1 MSVTRRGIYHDL
13 TESEYVISNGE
24 ITLFFSSRV
33 YMKKFLRDY
42 EANRGKWRKRLVSR
56 EKEPLPINLDTLA
69 DVLLYEEIERRGFRA
84 VVMGVEYDW
93 ERLLQYALG
102 QGIKKHTTNWREV
115 PGEK

>member
-13 TESEYVISNGE
+13 TESEYAVSNGE
-24 ITLFFSSRV
+24 IAFSFSSRV
-33 YMKKFLRDY
+33 YMNKFLRDY

-84 VVMGVEYDW
+84 VVKGVEYDW

-102 QGIKKHTTNWREV
+102 QGIKKQNTTWNVQNE
-115 PGEK
+115 

>member
-1 MSVTRRGIYHDL
+1 MSATKRGIYHDL

-24 ITLFFSSRV
+24 ITFSFSSRV

-93 ERLLQYALG
+93 EKTLQFALAK
-102 QGIKKHTTNWREV
+102 GIKKNTTNWREV

>member
-1 MSVTRRGIYHDL
+1 MSATKRGIYHDL
-13 TESEYVISNGE
+13 TESEYAVSNGE
-24 ITLFFSSRV
+24 IALFFSSRV

-93 ERLLQYALG
+93 ERLLHFALG
-102 QGIKKHTTNWREV
+102 QGIKKHTTAWAENL
-115 PGEK
+115 